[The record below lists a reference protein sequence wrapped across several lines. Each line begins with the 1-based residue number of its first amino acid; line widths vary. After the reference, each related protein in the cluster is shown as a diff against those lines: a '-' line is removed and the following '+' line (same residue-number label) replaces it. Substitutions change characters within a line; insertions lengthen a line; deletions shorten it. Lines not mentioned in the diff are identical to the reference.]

1 MMGSKELVFRAL
13 TCKTTDRIPWVP
25 FVGCHAAKLLGVN
38 ADEYFYSEKH
48 IVDGAVKAYEM
59 YQPDGLPVLFDLQLE
74 AEALGCRLR
83 YAKDNIPS
91 VATHPLESG
100 KVLRDLKL
108 PTRKSGRLGVVM
120 DAAKELV
127 RLLGDKIALYGVV
140 TGPFT
145 LALHLM
151 GTDIFYAML
160 DDPERVSALI
170 HFCVSACKR
179 VAAMYMEAGIKII
192 AIADPM
198 TSQISSDDFVRFVS
212 PGLVDIFAFLREH
225 RRFSALFVCGDAKRN
240 MEAMCACQPD
250 NISIDEN
257 IPLDYAARICHPN
270 GVSVGGNINLTR
282 SMMFG
287 TVEDNIRDAQKCID
301 LAGSTGF
308 ILSPGCDMPFDVPPE
323 NVRAITSLVRGNV
336 VDFLEQVKLEEESV
350 YKVPNYAEEERV
362 IIDVMTL
369 DSETSTMCQYIME
382 VVYEACRGLEHKVR
396 CVEHKK
402 AAKEAEIYQKALHT
416 SVIPSICID
425 GELVYE
431 SVIPS
436 AEDLRAEILRAIFKK
451 QG

>member
-151 GTDIFYAML
+151 GTDYKTIAELLGKSPKSIDNALQRIKAKAEKML
-160 DDPERVSALI
+160 D
-170 HFCVSACKR
+170 K
-179 VAAMYMEAGIKII
+179 
-192 AIADPM
+192 
-198 TSQISSDDFVRFVS
+198 
-212 PGLVDIFAFLREH
+212 
-225 RRFSALFVCGDAKRN
+225 
-240 MEAMCACQPD
+240 
-250 NISIDEN
+250 
-257 IPLDYAARICHPN
+257 
-270 GVSVGGNINLTR
+270 
-282 SMMFG
+282 
-287 TVEDNIRDAQKCID
+287 
-301 LAGSTGF
+301 
-308 ILSPGCDMPFDVPPE
+308 
-323 NVRAITSLVRGNV
+323 
-336 VDFLEQVKLEEESV
+336 
-350 YKVPNYAEEERV
+350 
-362 IIDVMTL
+362 
-369 DSETSTMCQYIME
+369 SE
-382 VVYEACRGLEHKVR
+382 
-396 CVEHKK
+396 
-402 AAKEAEIYQKALHT
+402 
-416 SVIPSICID
+416 
-425 GELVYE
+425 
-431 SVIPS
+431 
-436 AEDLRAEILRAIFKK
+436 
-451 QG
+451 